1 MKKIIFA
8 LLLSLGLT
16 QVAPVVAMDA
26 TQVAPVS
33 VKETAKRATKTSKGG
48 KLAIAGT
55 VAVVAAV
62 TILASAYY
70 FGGNGSLTQGKGER
84 LMSGLNTVLNPF
96 SHKYTTAN
104 TYQDVTDAKK
114 PKDVKESDAFEA
126 ADFMAIADYND
137 SLVPEKGKVAV
148 YKTAVFMDGDSDK
161 ANVLANAGVKGVT
174 HVKVEAL
181 KADHAVVPGVPAMS
195 IGKDILHVIA
205 ELVAVYGASELAYY
219 VMKSE
224 GSAKTLFGYLFL
236 NKKPK
241 SVAAT
246 EIK

>member
-16 QVAPVVAMDA
+16 QVASVVAMDA

-70 FGGNGSLTQGKGER
+70 FGGNGTATQGKGER

-96 SHKYTTAN
+96 SHKYTTAT
-104 TYQDVTDAKK
+104 TYKVTADNKVVTADADIFDVDNMNKVSYDASKVKPTYKKVVGYDKVSTDKTRVVIADQTKAAFFDVSTVKGDVT
-114 PKDVKESDAFEA
+114 E
-126 ADFMAIADYND
+126 
-137 SLVPEKGKVAV
+137 
-148 YKTAVFMDGDSDK
+148 
-161 ANVLANAGVKGVT
+161 
-174 HVKVEAL
+174 
-181 KADHAVVPGVPAMS
+181 VPGVPAMS
-195 IGKDILHVIA
+195 IGKDILHVFA

-241 SVAAT
+241 TVAAT